1 MVAAPRAALV
11 PKALR
16 EAMRADGVVVEVMD
30 TGAACRTFNLLM
42 AEERPAA
49 ALIAVD

>member
-1 MVAAPRAALV
+1 
-11 PKALR
+11 LR

-30 TGAACRTFNLLM
+30 PGAACRTFNLLM
-42 AEERPAA
+42 AEERPTAA